1 MCIVQKHFNKFNK
14 REEGKNLLLGR
25 ENPAHNS
32 FSVFRHKHD
41 GTQSS
46 SNSVQQRIS
55 SSFSKPREKFHSND
69 AGI

>member
-14 REEGKNLLLGR
+14 REEGENLLLGR

-41 GTQSS
+41 GTKSS
-46 SNSVQQRIS
+46 CNSAQQRIS
-55 SSFSKPREKFHSND
+55 GSFFKASRKISL
-69 AGI
+69 